1 MISILL
7 VDLWITKTFQN
18 CTLTQD
24 TLRRQSWYMWN
35 WSLSIPSIELLDI
48 SVYLGVLS
56 QCKLHKLKRSS
67 KELTVD
73 APDQLTD
80 CIIWTNWSASAIRC
94 SLVAYWTRQEQG
106 LHKRRGRNCEGLH
119 FLLCQKRIPGLGG
132 RDCVVWSV
140 TLCAEKAHTLTRH
153 QPQPP

>member
-1 MISILL
+1 MAAISLSRVTVHQLLTNQPARLISCLPKERRIIFLLDSSVWSLQSLTEPLHWQHVWVKLGIMISILL

-24 TLRRQSWYMWN
+24 TLRRQPWYMWN

-56 QCKLHKLKRSS
+56 QRKLHKLKRSS

-80 CIIWTNWSASAIRC
+80 CIIWTNWSLQRSDVH
-94 SLVAYWTRQEQG
+94 S
-106 LHKRRGRNCEGLH
+106 
-119 FLLCQKRIPGLGG
+119 
-132 RDCVVWSV
+132 
-140 TLCAEKAHTLTRH
+140 
-153 QPQPP
+153 